1 MEEAYLAMAAAAT
14 AAEAAAAAEEEGEE
28 EGEEEVDSFKRALLE
43 VVSSSRHLAALDTST
58 SVLGIE

>member
-1 MEEAYLAMAAAAT
+1 MKNAAPTQLIIIIIIIILAVM
-14 AAEAAAAAEEEGEE
+14 EEGEE

-43 VVSSSRHLAALDTST
+43 VVSSSRNLAALDAST